1 MLVLMLAVGYYLTGR
16 LALLMAIPPGY
27 ATAVWPAAG
36 LALAGLLRF
45 GYRAWPG
52 IVLGSFLINFPTA
65 RAASDALLPAM
76 HVATSVGCGA
86 ALQAV
91 VGTWLIRRFVH

>member
-1 MLVLMLAVGYYLTGR
+1 MDQLFSPRRFGPVTLVLVLAIGYYLTGR

-36 LALAGLLRF
+36 IALAGLLRF

-52 IVLGSFLINFPTA
+52 IVLGSFCINFPTA
-65 RAASDALLPAM
+65 FAAAGAVWPA
-76 HVATSVGCGA
+76 AG
-86 ALQAV
+86 
-91 VGTWLIRRFVH
+91 